1 MAVRELVELASRVAE
16 LERRF
21 SGAMRH
27 GTIEEVDAA
36 RQRVR
41 LNFGKDVDGKPFLSP
56 WVPYAQIAGALKVHT
71 PPSKGQ
77 QFTLLSPAGDWQQA
91 VALPMT
97 WSDQNQ
103 SPSSKGDENVLTYGN
118 VKAAIRDDL
127 TQLKVGGTEFEI
139 TSGRVLIKVGGVAVE
154 ITRSGV
160 AIIGGKVTHDGR
172 NIGSTHIHGGVAPGG
187 GLTDV
192 PAN

>member
-1 MAVRELVELASRVAE
+1 MREVVELAARIAE

-21 SGAMRH
+21 SGVMRH
-27 GTIEEVDAA
+27 GTVEEVDAGK
-36 RQRVR
+36 QRVR
-41 LNFGKDVDGKPFLSP
+41 LNFGKDVEGEPFLSP

-77 QFTLLSPAGDWQQA
+77 QFTALSPNGDWQQA

-97 WSDQNQ
+97 WSDHNQ

-118 VKAAIRDDL
+118 ITATIKDDL
-127 TQLKVGGTEFEI
+127 CEVVAGAATLRV
-139 TSGRVLIKVGGVAVE
+139 TSAAVTIRVGGVSLEVSG
-154 ITRSGV
+154 SGV
-160 AIIGGKVTHDGR
+160 AIAGGKVTHDGK
-172 NIGSTHIHGGVAPGG
+172 NIGSSHIHGGVVSGG
-187 GLTDV
+187 DLTDV

>member
-1 MAVRELVELASRVAE
+1 MREVVELAARIAE

-21 SGAMRH
+21 SGVMRH
-27 GTIEEVDAA
+27 GTVEEVDPGK
-36 RQRVR
+36 QRIR
-41 LNFGKDVDGKPFLSP
+41 LNFGKDVDGTPFLSP

-77 QFTLLSPAGDWQQA
+77 QFTALSPNGDWQQA

-97 WSDQNQ
+97 WSDRNT
-103 SPSSKGDENVLTYGN
+103 SPSSNGNENVLTYGN
-118 VKAAIRDDL
+118 VTATIKDGLCEVVVGAASLNL
-127 TQLKVGGTEFEI
+127 TSAAVT
-139 TSGRVLIKVGGVAVE
+139 IKVGGVNVE
-154 ITRSGV
+154 VSDAGVSIT
-160 AIIGGKVTHDGR
+160 GGRVTHDGK
-172 NIGSTHIHGGVAPGG
+172 NIGATHIHGGVVPGG